1 MRSRLQRGT
10 VLALAAAVL
19 ALTTACGDSGDT
31 GTRTDTSDG
40 AVSSGAVHGEDTLIG
55 TILVDARGMTVYIF
69 ANDTADTSTCT
80 GSCASNWPP
89 VASSSAS
96 PTAAPDVTA
105 ALGTIARDDGSRQL
119 TAAQRP
125 LYTFVGDTA
134 PGQTNGHGRT
144 LDGGLWTAVSPDG
157 SPVRTTEGSSPASSP
172 DDGGGY
178 GY

>member
-1 MRSRLQRGT
+1 MRLRLQRGIA
-10 VLALAAAVL
+10 VALATAAL
-19 ALTTACGDSGDT
+19 ALTTACGGNGDT
-31 GTRTDTSDG
+31 GTRTG
-40 AVSSGAVHGEDTLIG
+40 SSGGTAAAGAVHTEDTSIG
-55 TILVDARGMTVYIF
+55 TLLVDARGMTVYSF
-69 ANDTADTSTCT
+69 ANDTTDTSTCS

-96 PTAAPDVTA
+96 PTAASDVTA
-105 ALGTIARDDGSRQL
+105 ALGSIVRDDGSRQL
-119 TAAQRP
+119 TAAHHA
-125 LYTFVGDTA
+125 LYTFTGDTA

-157 SPVRTTEGSSPASSP
+157 SPVPTAEGSSPSSSP